1 MTIKPGLHLDI
12 TNEDYHAA
20 EGISSSFV
28 KKWATT
34 TPAHATAE
42 KEWPDSPTL
51 QIGTALHAMV
61 LEPEKD
67 LVMEGPETRRGK
79 AWSEFKEQAAFLGKT
94 PLTSGDFARCKAM
107 ADALM
112 SNHECASL
120 LTDKDRICE
129 ASVFSKDKKTK
140 QIIKARPD
148 LYIQKKKIVVDVKTC
163 QDASPNG
170 FAKQLYNLAYF
181 VQAAHYKK
189 TMEIQKLPVEKF
201 VFLCVEKEP
210 PYACLPHIL
219 DKKYMEMGMNKVE
232 HALEE
237 IMHCNGTGVYP
248 TGWPKVNIISPPE
261 WA

>member
-20 EGISSSFV
+20 EGISSSFL
-28 KKWATT
+28 KKWATS

-42 KEWPDSPTL
+42 KELGDSPAL
-51 QIGTALHAMV
+51 QIGTAVHAMV

-67 LVMEGPETRRGK
+67 LVLEGPDNRRGK
-79 AWSEFKEQAAFLGKT
+79 VWTEFKEQAAFLGKT

-112 SNHECASL
+112 SNTECASL

-163 QDASPNG
+163 QDASPSG
-170 FAKQLYNLAYF
+170 FPKQLHNLNYF
-181 VQAAHYKK
+181 IQAAFYKK
-189 TMEIQKLPVEKF
+189 VLEIEKLPVEKF

-219 DKKYMEMGMNKVE
+219 DKEYMEIGMSRVE
-232 HALEE
+232 HTLEE
-237 IMHCNGTGVYP
+237 IMHCRATKIYP
-248 TGWPKVNIISPPE
+248 TGWPKVNIISPPN
-261 WA
+261 WD